1 MGIGSLDVPFNVC
14 LPTSLLG
21 VAYNINHTLTVCFIK
36 GQSQL
41 EVSLPAAF
49 LNACG
54 TVGLTTQLK
63 ARSYSCT
70 FISVSSGVWGGG
82 RVAGYLLNWLCQ
94 LRKYLCNHIPN

>member
-1 MGIGSLDVPFNVC
+1 MGIGSLGVRFNVC

-21 VAYNINHTLTVCFIK
+21 IAYNINHTLTVCFIK

-49 LNACG
+49 LNVCG

-63 ARSYSCT
+63 ARSYSCA
-70 FISVSSGVWGGG
+70 FISVSGGVGGWQDG
-82 RVAGYLLNWLCQ
+82 RLSLKLALPVEEMSV
-94 LRKYLCNHIPN
+94 

>member
-1 MGIGSLDVPFNVC
+1 MGIGSLGVRFNVC

-49 LNACG
+49 LNVCG

-63 ARSYSCT
+63 ARSYSCA
-70 FISVSSGVWGGG
+70 FISLSGGVGGWQDG
-82 RVAGYLLNWLCQ
+82 RLSLKLALPVEEMSV
-94 LRKYLCNHIPN
+94 